1 MYKTSIKPKLF
12 LYQLGVKI
20 IMDEE
25 IILSN
30 IADELVNLYVETR
43 NICDRI
49 EELGLQLKEIRN
61 EKQQLE

>member
-1 MYKTSIKPKLF
+1 
-12 LYQLGVKI
+12 
-20 IMDEE
+20 MDEE